1 MGTEDIPHV
10 LVGNKSDLVHEREV
24 GTEEGQR
31 LADEWGVPFL
41 ESSAKFNMNVEEVF
55 KRLIAQTEAGQDN
68 GKGDKNCTVS

>member
-1 MGTEDIPHV
+1 M

-24 GTEEGQR
+24 ATEEGQR

-55 KRLIAQTEAGQDN
+55 KRLIAQTEAGHDN

>member
-1 MGTEDIPHV
+1 VGTEDIPHV

-24 GTEEGQR
+24 ATEEGQR